1 MTPLFVTKMKTTIT
15 MRNKISLMLLL
26 FTALS
31 TGLVAQDYTKREDS
45 DPEARKIL
53 DQVRQKY
60 EAYTSMEATFALE
73 IEIPE
78 QPKEVQ
84 TGKLARSGSKYHV
97 NFAGQEVFS
106 DGSAL
111 YLVLHGNKS
120 VQINDLPKPGEDT
133 ELLSPESIFTF
144 YDNGQFIYSLIN
156 TETQGG
162 KVVHIIEFK
171 PVDRSSEYAKLR
183 MVVVRDTKEV
193 TRVQAFAKDGS
204 RYTFL
209 LKQVVPNKQFS
220 AQYFAFSKGK
230 YPGYYVEDLR

>member
-1 MTPLFVTKMKTTIT
+1 
-15 MRNKISLMLLL
+15 MRIKFL
-26 FTALS
+26 LS
-31 TGLVAQDYTKREDS
+31 TLIFTCLTAGMSAQNYTKREDS
-45 DPEARKIL
+45 DPEAKKIL

-78 QPKEVQ
+78 QPKETQ
-84 TGKLARSGSKYHV
+84 TGKLARSGNKYHV

-106 DGSAL
+106 DGTAL
-111 YLVLHGNKS
+111 YMVLHGNKS

-156 TETQGG
+156 TETQAG

-171 PVDRSSEYAKLR
+171 PTDRSSEYAKLR
-183 MVVVRDTKEV
+183 MVIVKDTKEV
-193 TRVQAFAKDGS
+193 VRVQAFAKDGS

-209 LKQVVPNKQFS
+209 LKQVIPNKK
-220 AQYFAFSKGK
+220 FAAEFFTFAKTK